1 MKKREAIFGAAFMR
15 WYQQPENRFYNQA
28 VFEYKIT
35 MGNTFNLN
43 TWRKKQGHQESNLKK
58 MNGNKGIF
66 HTFSDLDP
74 RGTPADAFFI
84 SDSPAFLVIWYG
96 KYDTFFMIPVKEIP
110 KQTSISYKYCCLR
123 FIPYKLLKIIKPHYE
138 I

>member
-1 MKKREAIFGAAFMR
+1 MNEAQFGAKF
-15 WYQQPENRFYNQA
+15 QQWWGVYKPCKIA
-28 VFEYKIT
+28 ALEYKVT
-35 MGNTFNLN
+35 NTNTFNLTN
-43 TWRKKQGHQESNLKK
+43 WRKKQPLQEIKLRDANS
-58 MNGNKGIF
+58 NKGVIWKI
-66 HTFSDLDP
+66 SDLDP
-74 RGTPADAFFI
+74 RTKPFDAFFI
-84 SDSPAFLVIWYG
+84 SDAPAFLVIWYG